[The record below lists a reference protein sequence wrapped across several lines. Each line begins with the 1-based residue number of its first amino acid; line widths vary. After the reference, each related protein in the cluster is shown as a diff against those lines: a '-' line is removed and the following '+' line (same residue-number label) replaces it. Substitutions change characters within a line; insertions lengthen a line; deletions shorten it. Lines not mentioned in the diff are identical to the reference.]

1 MPTHAR
7 EATAAVLQAAGRYSF
22 RTRFP
27 VSVFAL
33 LSVLSLSGCITGERV
48 LVAGNDP
55 ADPTVPVPAVGYRST
70 TASHVSQ
77 RPVAPQPWRRQNER
91 VTPQPKSEQ

>member
-1 MPTHAR
+1 MATHAR
-7 EATAAVLQAAGRYSF
+7 EATAAIPAAGRRYF
-22 RTRFP
+22 RPHFRG
-27 VSVFAL
+27 SAL
-33 LSVLSLSGCITGERV
+33 AFLSAMLLSGCVTGERRM
-48 LVAGNDP
+48 LGGNDP
-55 ADPTVPVPAVGYRST
+55 SDPSAPVPPVGYRST